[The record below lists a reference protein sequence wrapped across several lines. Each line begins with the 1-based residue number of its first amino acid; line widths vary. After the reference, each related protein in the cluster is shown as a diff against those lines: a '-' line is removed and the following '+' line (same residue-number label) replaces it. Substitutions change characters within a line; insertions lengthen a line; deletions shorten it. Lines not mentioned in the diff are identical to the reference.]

1 MPARITVHLA
11 PASGRAPVPPAHT
24 GPGVN
29 AAFLAALRD
38 AGEDDLAK
46 ALHGAGS
53 PKPYALTPLVDERN
67 RRAEA
72 SSAKVRFEIGV
83 LADPLTGPILQ
94 ALAATSVMRV
104 ARCVYQIAAVE
115 LIGAEPYPELLA
127 DARPGDRWGM
137 DIRTPV
143 AFFTAREEG
152 ARRVR
157 VFPEPEWVFADLH
170 RRWRAFASE
179 PASEPAALDEAVGEA
194 VTGHLEVTD
203 HRLSMAE
210 HLVKAGAP
218 PGRGSVGEVAYRV
231 VDAHRLGPATLAS
244 LDALMRFSAYAGIGD
259 RTAVGMGY
267 VLPSF
272 GPPQPEGPPR

>member
-11 PASGRAPVPPAHT
+11 PAAGRAPVPPPHT
-24 GPGVN
+24 GPAVN

-38 AGEDDLAK
+38 AGDGELAT
-46 ALHGAGS
+46 ALHGARS

-72 SSAKVRFEIGV
+72 ASAKVRFEIGV
-83 LADPLTGPILQ
+83 LADTLTGPVLQ
-94 ALAATSVMRV
+94 ALAATSILRV
-104 ARCVYQIAAVE
+104 ARCAYRVAAVD
-115 LIGAEPYPELLA
+115 LIGAEPYPELL
-127 DARPGDRWGM
+127 DGARPSDRWGM
-137 DIRTPV
+137 QIRTPV

-170 RRWRAFASE
+170 RRWRAFAPE
-179 PASEPAALDEAVGEA
+179 PAGLDEAVGEA
-194 VTGHLEVTD
+194 LTGRLEVTD
-203 HRLSMAE
+203 HRLTMAE

-218 PGRGSVGEVAYRV
+218 TARGSVGTVGYRV
-231 VDAHRLGPATLAS
+231 VDAHRVSPATLAS
-244 LDALMRFSAYAGIGD
+244 VDALVRFSAYAGIGD

-272 GPPQPEGPPR
+272 GPLQPEGRSQ

>member
-38 AGEDDLAK
+38 AGEDALAK
-46 ALHGAGS
+46 ALHGGGS
-53 PKPYALTPLVDERN
+53 PKPYVLTPLVDERN

-104 ARCVYQIAAVE
+104 ARCVYQVAAVE

-127 DARPGDRWGM
+127 SARPGDRWGM
-137 DIRTPV
+137 DIRTSV

-179 PASEPAALDEAVGEA
+179 SAALDGAVGEA
-194 VTGHLEVTD
+194 VTGHLEVTE
-203 HRLSMAE
+203 HRLTMAE
-210 HLVKAGAP
+210 HLVKSGAP
-218 PGRGSVGEVAYRV
+218 PGRGSVGKVAYHV
-231 VDAHRLGPATLAS
+231 ADAHRLDPATLAS
-244 LDALMRFSAYAGIGD
+244 LDALVRFSAYAGIGD

-272 GPPQPEGPPR
+272 GPPRPEGPPR